1 VVHWVVLGAHGP
13 RAEEASRGAE
23 RFRAMAA
30 GGEVTVMGFRD
41 GFFPFEGAA
50 IKEFFEDLKEELSP
64 DLIFT
69 HCPPDR
75 HQDHRLVSD
84 LTWNTWRD
92 HTILEYEVPKW
103 DGDLG
108 CPTASSPSPGL
119 GPRGRWRRSYP
130 PLSQRGKPW
139 FTADTFLGLM
149 RLRGNECRAEEGFA
163 EAFYAR
169 KLASALTGAFRRA
182 RGDGSIGIPVDG
194 PQQHC
199 AYPPLIWA
207 PPPRARNLPHEKRRG
222 HSRLLWAWRWELA

>member
-1 VVHWVVLGAHGP
+1 MLTCRIVSGHGGNGGPEVLCLGAHPDDIEIGCGGTILRICQEYPGVVLHWIVLGAHGP

-23 RFRAMAA
+23 RFRALSA
-30 GGEVTVMGFRD
+30 GGQLTVMGFRD

-50 IKEFFEDLKEELSP
+50 IKEFFENLKRELSP

-69 HCPPDR
+69 HCRSDR

-108 CPTASSPSPGL
+108 VPNGFV
-119 GPRGRWRRSYP
+119 
-130 PLSQRGKPW
+130 PLTRAVADRKAEEILSTFPSQRGKPW

-163 EAFYAR
+163 EAFYVR
-169 KLASALTGAFRRA
+169 KLCLLQSG
-182 RGDGSIGIPVDG
+182 GI
-194 PQQHC
+194 
-199 AYPPLIWA
+199 
-207 PPPRARNLPHEKRRG
+207 
-222 HSRLLWAWRWELA
+222 